1 MTRRCPAGARLRR
14 LAAMV
19 TVTAV
24 SLAACGAPAGDP
36 VVSTTAGEES
46 STADTTASSTSTS
59 LADETAEQ
67 DATTTTTFAQ
77 PTTAPEGLEAFGTGV
92 AVVPAGPISVLVADD
107 VDLQRRG
114 LMGVEDLAGWDGMW
128 FAFDEDRDGGFWM
141 KDTILPLSIAWIDS
155 SGAVVAIA
163 DMEPCPEEPC
173 ITYQPGAIYRFALEV
188 EQGRLDELGIV
199 IGAAVVAPT

>member
-1 MTRRCPAGARLRR
+1 
-14 LAAMV
+14 MV

-46 STADTTASSTSTS
+46 STDTTASSTSTS

-67 DATTTTTFAQ
+67 DATTTTTFAL